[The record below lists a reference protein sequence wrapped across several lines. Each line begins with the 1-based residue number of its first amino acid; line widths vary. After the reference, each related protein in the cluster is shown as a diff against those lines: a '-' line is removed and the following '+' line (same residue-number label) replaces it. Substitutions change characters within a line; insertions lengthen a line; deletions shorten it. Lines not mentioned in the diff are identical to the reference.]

1 GQRTQSATSAKDPCA
16 RVNGLGA
23 DRTRQTPYFS
33 VSFAGCLQA
42 GSSYSNRVPVAL
54 PQPEKTRFPS
64 ASKNWIVALYS
75 KLLALVRWT
84 LAVTTPTQQRRRFRH
99 RRKIYRGRSNSD
111 YPARAARDQPR
122 GCRAD
127 PYREGWRRRSGCRRG
142 KKSLG
147 LGKAVASGWDH
158 R

>member
-1 GQRTQSATSAKDPCA
+1 MPPFPVEDPLA
-16 RVNGLGA
+16 A
-23 DRTRQTPYFS
+23 D
-33 VSFAGCLQA
+33 
-42 GSSYSNRVPVAL
+42 YSNRVPVAL

-84 LAVTTPTQQRRRFRH
+84 LAVTTPTQQRPRFRH

-122 GCRAD
+122 GCRAG
-127 PYREGWRRRSGCRRG
+127 PYGRVGVGG
-142 KKSLG
+142 QG
-147 LGKAVASGWDH
+147 AVAVKGH
-158 R
+158 